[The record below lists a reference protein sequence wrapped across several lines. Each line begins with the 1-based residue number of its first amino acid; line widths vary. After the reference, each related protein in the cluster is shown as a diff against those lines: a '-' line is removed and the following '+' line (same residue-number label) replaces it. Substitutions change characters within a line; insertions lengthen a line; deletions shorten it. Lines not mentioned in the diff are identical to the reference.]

1 MDDGL
6 QNGDSLKN
14 HLFDGM
20 DVDPNFLKAYGKQ
33 LDEYADNIQKAG
45 KNAKTSE
52 IDINGFNESLV
63 RSGQEAV
70 KTTTFMQDVGNG
82 IKSFGKTALSMVGN
96 SVLDM
101 AIGTGL
107 QFVISGISDFI
118 HREEIAIEKGQK
130 AQTTISETFDTFSS
144 GKSTLSTL
152 GNSFNK
158 STNEINS
165 TSEAIESVAQRY
177 TELSKGVDSKTNKNI
192 GLSSEDYQS
201 YLDLSNQ
208 LAQLYPRLQ
217 SSTDSQGNAMLDLG
231 SNAKTAAENIREIYD
246 AQMLSS
252 NVKIGA
258 ELQDLI
264 KGSSTQIKQYKEQI
278 AEYNDTAKN
287 AREQVSELKGTQK
300 YFESQKDP
308 KFFELD
314 SRDFTNPELF
324 ADYFNAI
331 EKAAKDAG
339 INNFEKGGQVD
350 LLDTETGEHYQTSTF
365 QIMDATS
372 NQLKEFRK
380 NLDAANVD
388 LANQF
393 SIDAIE
399 AEKQAKSTEMLLKDT
414 WKGMTDSLG
423 QFLQTSDSFDKLDF
437 GLQNALLNN
446 LDNLDIKPLT
456 EKYNGDAL
464 LFMYDQ
470 FIDPLSKMSNE
481 SQKAISDLFNVDEA
495 ELTVS
500 EYADAVNNA
509 FSKAFP
515 NDTETQDK
523 WKKAF
528 GYSDILKENQEQL
541 DNLKANDTV
550 KDYTDQIDSLSNKDL
565 EIALDLVVNDGWK
578 GTFEELQQEIEKTK
592 KATENEALLSS
603 IQKTV
608 TDAQTNLSSFQSAIN
623 ESASATGL
631 SAESITAVGNAFSE
645 FSELNPALLFM
656 NTANGVKVNNKALS
670 SLISLQHKVKS
681 KDFSDA
687 IKNQT
692 QAIAEQNEVVKN
704 ASADNLAEEQGKLQK
719 MFGDLSAIQQAR
731 SQYNALYQEQQKL
744 FSDYGEWVTATSTEN
759 AGDPFLNMVSG
770 LEQAKAAYDKGLVGT
785 DEFKSFAKLIS
796 PTGATDAANF
806 MENYGKA
813 ARYLTEDI
821 SGVQNFLSDLQTNGF
836 AEYNAEL
843 DSWALNVR
851 NVSDVAKKMGMGED
865 FISGMFGRLEDYGFH
880 NNIINDT
887 EDGVLKLSDAYRNLA
902 ESQSRLDK
910 LKSEDPG
917 NTTAIEAAEKEVQ
930 GYQQDIDELGT
941 NLSNVAADS
950 ASAYNEELES
960 AKDQI
965 KILGKEYENIFKNDL
980 YGENQDAVAQYIQDM
995 IDGLANTYDLDSLD
1009 FEQIRQDA
1017 ENYRKSLSGA
1027 TIENPAEIDFGD
1039 DTEKANTYASA
1050 LGKVQQANKD
1060 NKTVIE
1066 ETKNALSDFT
1076 SEQIKSIDLFDGAY
1090 DSNQLEPAEKALDSL
1105 VESLGLTN
1113 EEAEMLPQLLE
1124 ATGMIKPEVDT
1135 SDIEKA
1141 ATEGENAQKSL
1152 EEATG
1157 KTYDFDFN
1165 TTDLDTIQKQMDTVT
1180 SDMAQYQTTDA
1191 NGNVTYDYSQPG
1203 ANETAKV
1210 YESTVRQ
1217 QQAAEF
1223 SNTELGKNEAT
1234 GGTLDT
1240 AVRAYQEAKNELDTQ
1255 TLLSQQGVKND
1266 VEGAT
1271 KACNEAFQAVKDAGG
1286 EEIFDTTGIQELDDS
1301 IKNMTDKEYKA
1312 MVDVDADTSQ
1322 ADSKM
1327 NSITNKELQ
1336 TKINT
1341 VVENGTSVNQ
1351 LLAMD
1356 NKTLA
1361 TTVGCEDSEVQ
1372 QVRAELEE
1380 MDQQNVQCA
1389 VEIDNTQ
1396 FNALIEAI
1404 NGEPVTQEV
1413 QVKPTGESSITDEIE
1428 KAPSE
1433 KEVSIVGKVASL
1445 NLNGNYPPVALEGNV
1460 TNINTTGDYQSLAL
1474 EGNIVQVSGGDGES
1488 IDVVGNVTSV
1498 SPVGNLSVN
1507 VVGNITSTTGGE
1519 TQGGSVSLIVDSS
1532 DVDTYK
1538 PSDKS
1543 AKVKFSKDSS
1553 EPDNYQ
1559 PSDKSATVTYN
1570 VDATNVLAYQP
1581 PNKSA
1586 TVTYT
1591 VQTIGSPPKG
1601 GAVSCASGTMISPA
1615 HADGTAYNVLN
1626 MRPLSSAH
1634 AKGDI
1639 SLNNDEK
1646 ALVNE
1651 VGVESIVRDGVWS
1664 LIPGGAHFENLKKG
1678 DIVFNASQTKALLE
1692 HGRMAG
1698 HARAYADGTL
1708 STQTGNRYGLYK
1720 AYRGGS
1726 MHGSFQGGAAGG
1738 SSSGGGNSHTTSY
1751 NNNTG
1756 AVNSNTKATND
1767 NTKAAKKST
1776 QVFDWVERRL
1786 KYFAD
1791 KTKAIADSINDYISS
1806 SQKKSL
1812 LQKQIYATN
1821 SEMHVNYRAA
1831 RAYYS
1836 KAKSLGLS
1844 SKTRKLIEEGRYT
1857 LDDIDTSTESGKA
1870 HYDKVQ
1876 KYMNYYDEYTKCI
1889 DAVRE
1894 LRNEQ
1899 VELYAQW
1906 AAIPTEEAEKK
1917 IDKLTQSYNGLAAI
1931 QARLE
1936 TAGMGGSAQALLMT
1950 QLDNT
1955 MRYANNNKKKTDAEW
1970 NKQNNRLSAAQT
1982 KEDTAKGKASEDKK
1996 ALNTAKKNLTKK
2008 QKGVSL
2014 TSEEKKRVSSG
2025 QALSTKGLKG
2035 KKKQLVQ
2042 EYNAALKKSQ
2052 SSDKAYKSAQS
2063 YTKKVQNSDE
2073 YKNAKDAKHT
2083 NDVIYLEYKK
2093 NWEAAKKAYD
2103 KGDPLSYQNYL
2114 VDQELALLKQQND
2127 AKNTAYRKANQNTQ
2141 TATKRKDNYKSKL
2154 DSVKKKGKSYSK
2166 KYAKYLTAEQEKQLA
2181 AGKKINT
2188 DNIKNA
2194 NVKKIIDQY
2203 NIDLQNAMNS
2213 YTAATQQLTAAQE
2226 AEAEAAANAAQS
2238 QAEYAQA
2245 QVEAEKTKFDNI
2257 KKYYEQRIEYQES
2270 WNKLYDK
2277 QREYDKTHGDYTTS
2291 ESFDKPINEI
2301 NKAQRH
2307 QEEAAKKLQEQLN
2320 KAVKAG
2326 TIKEYSDEWLEMK
2339 SEIVDAQ
2346 TAVQDYENQM
2356 EQLKQ
2361 EQILVQYE
2369 EMFDRAIEKAEKF
2382 KDKIEAINSLI
2393 TEDMMYDYETG
2404 HLTEFGAL
2412 SIVLNAKQLDT
2423 SLTTLK
2429 DYVKKRQQIMDDFKA
2444 DKFGE
2449 ETYDKLMA
2457 ENDAS
2462 LQGALKDAQAYQ
2474 QAIIGIIKDQAQAE
2488 QDALFKVIDARKDA
2502 LKKKKDYY
2510 DYDKTIKNKSKEINL
2525 LKQQIAALDG
2535 VTDAQSRAEKA
2546 RLEAELAEKQEDFDD
2561 TVRDHVY
2568 ELQVDGLDDLKD
2580 QLSEDF
2586 EKWSHELS
2594 ANLDKMSQAIA
2605 DAVANVGGNT
2615 ADALNSIAKILEQF
2629 GINAGDMG
2637 ITQGDLD
2644 VSKGES
2650 NQKSS
2655 VPPVDDSNIV
2665 RFNHVG
2671 GQIMITENGISTPM
2685 SVYDG
2690 MIPNDITEML
2700 INMSMENQRFPLS
2713 ELKMPEIKVTGGGN
2727 TNVNIQYDG
2736 PMLQVQGDVTKST
2749 LPDLQTILKKA
2760 NTYTQNEIR
2769 KNMKRFG

>member
-1 MDDGL
+1 MKTFKDVFKNMEINAGKEWKD
-6 QNGDSLKN
+6 GDSLKN
-14 HLFDGM
+14 HLFDGLN
-20 DVDPNFLKAYGKQ
+20 VDSNFLKAYGKD
-33 LDEYADNIQKAG
+33 LDRYADHIEKAG
-45 KNAKTSE
+45 KNADKSKIN
-52 IDINGFNESLV
+52 IDGFNESLA
-63 RSGQEAV
+63 RNGKEAV
-70 KTTTFMQDVGNG
+70 KTTTFMQDIGNG
-82 IKSFGKTALSMVGN
+82 LKSFGKTALSMVGN

-130 AQTTISETFDTFSS
+130 AQSTISDTFNTFSS
-144 GKSTLSTL
+144 GKSTISNLGKSFSSSTDQ
-152 GNSFNK
+152 
-158 STNEINS
+158 INT
-165 TSEAIESVAQRY
+165 TSDAINHVAQRY
-177 TELSKGVDSKTNKNI
+177 TELSKGVDSKTNKNVS
-192 GLSSEDYQS
+192 LSSEDYQN

-217 SSTDSQGNAMLDLG
+217 SSTDSQGNAILDLG
-231 SNAKTAAENIREIYD
+231 NDAKSAARSIQELYN

-258 ELQDLI
+258 ELQDAL
-264 KGSSTQIKQYKEQI
+264 KGTSTQIKQYNEEIDKYDKQSKK
-278 AEYNDTAKN
+278 AEESAKSFASVQNQFKLPEADDDYKTYFEVDSDKFDSLESYYNYTNAIRESIKKSGIKN
-287 AREQVSELKGTQK
+287 AITDEAFDQYNK
-300 YFESQKDP
+300 
-308 KFFELD
+308 
-314 SRDFTNPELF
+314 
-324 ADYFNAI
+324 
-331 EKAAKDAG
+331 
-339 INNFEKGGQVD
+339 
-350 LLDTETGEHYQTSTF
+350 DTEQWF
-365 QIMDATS
+365 QRFTADLQYAS
-372 NQLKEFRK
+372 EDQLKTFY
-380 NLDAANVD
+380 NNMQAANNE
-388 LANQF
+388 L
-393 SIDAIE
+393 
-399 AEKQAKSTEMLLKDT
+399 AEKSSLSKSEADKQLNSTKLLLQDS

-423 QFLQTSDSFDKLDF
+423 QYLQTTDSFDKLDF
-437 GLQNALLNN
+437 GLQKAL
-446 LDNLDIKPLT
+446 LDNLNNIDIKPLT

-470 FIDPLSKMSNE
+470 FIDPLSKMSSE
-481 SQKAISDLFNVDEA
+481 SQKAISDLFNVNEA

-500 EYADAVNNA
+500 KYADTVNKA
-509 FSKAFP
+509 FEEAFP

-550 KDYTDQIDSLSNKDL
+550 KDYADQIDSLSNKDL

-1039 DTEKANTYASA
+1039 DIEKANTYASA

-1312 MVDVDADTSQ
+1312 MVDVDADTIN
-1322 ADSKM
+1322 AE
-1327 NSITNKELQ
+1327 NSISDLKNLQGSSWTLDVDVTGEENVEQ
-1336 TKINT
+1336 TKQIISSMPPNT
-1341 VVENGTSVNQ
+1341 S
-1351 LLAMD
+1351 
-1356 NKTLA
+1356 
-1361 TTVGCEDSEVQ
+1361 TTVNVEVNGKED
-1372 QVRAELEE
+1372 A
-1380 MDQQNVQCA
+1380 
-1389 VEIDNTQ
+1389 DNTIS
-1396 FNALIEAI
+1396 LIESAPK
-1404 NGEPVTQEV
+1404 NQNSVLTVTVDGDDPEELNRIMEAANAANAQGANVVV
-1413 QVKPTGESSITDEIE
+1413 QVEGEIGEVNTST
-1428 KAPSE
+1428 AATPSE
-1433 KEVSIVGKVASL
+1433 PIALEGKISHIDTTAD
-1445 NLNGNYPPVALEGNV
+1445 YQPVALEGNI
-1460 TNINTTGDYQSLAL
+1460 TNIDTTGNYQPIAL
-1474 EGNIVQVSGGDGES
+1474 KGNIVQLEGTPSD
-1488 IDVVGNVTSV
+1488 
-1498 SPVGNLSVN
+1498 PVN
-1507 VVGNITSTTGGE
+1507 VVGNITDVTGGE
-1519 TQGGSVSLIVDSS
+1519 GKTIEVIGHI
-1532 DVDTYK
+1532 
-1538 PSDKS
+1538 
-1543 AKVKFSKDSS
+1543 
-1553 EPDNYQ
+1553 
-1559 PSDKSATVTYN
+1559 ATVTGGNGKMINVIGNITSVTGGESASGTINYEKGKVDKADGTVSTGIINYKKGDVEKADGTVSTGIINYN
-1570 VDATNVLAYQP
+1570 LGSVADAGSPVATGTINYVLGSVARP
-1581 PNKSA
+1581 GGA
-1586 TVTYT
+1586 TVT
-1591 VQTIGSPPKG
+1591 
-1601 GAVSCASGTMISPA
+1601 GTMSTGSMLSPS
-1615 HADGTAYNVLN
+1615 HVNGTAYNVLN
-1626 MRPLSSAH
+1626 MRPLASAN
-1634 AKGDI
+1634 ALGNVTIPKDQV
-1639 SLNNDEK
+1639 SLT
-1646 ALVNE
+1646 NE
-1651 VGVESIVRDGVWS
+1651 VGQESIVRNGVWS
-1664 LIPGGAHFENLKKG
+1664 LLPGGAHLENLKKG

-1836 KAKSLGLS
+1836 KAQSLGLS

-1936 TAGMGGSAQALLMT
+1936 TAGMGGSAQALLMK

-1955 MRYANNNKKKTDAEW
+1955 MRYANNNKKKTDAEF
-1970 NKQNNRLSAAQT
+1970 NKQKDRLHSIQN
-1982 KEDTAKGKASEDKK
+1982 KEDKTKKAADADKK
-1996 ALNTAKKNLTKK
+1996 SLNSATNALKK
-2008 QKGVSL
+2008 GASL
-2014 TSEEKKRVSSG
+2014 TEAEKKRVNSG
-2025 QALSTKGLKG
+2025 LSLSTKGLKG
-2035 KKKQLVQ
+2035 KKKTLV
-2042 EYNAALKKSQ
+2042 EKYNAALKKSN
-2052 SSDKAYKSAQS
+2052 SSKKAYQNAVS
-2063 YTKKVQNSDE
+2063 YGKGVREDYTA
-2073 YKNAKDAKHT
+2073 AKDAKHT

-2103 KGDPLSYQNYL
+2103 KGDSLSYQNYL

-2382 KDKIEAINSLI
+2382 KDKIEAINILI
-2393 TEDMMYDYETG
+2393 TQEMMYDYETG

-2502 LKKKKDYY
+2502 LDKKEKYY

-2535 VTDAQSRAEKA
+2535 VFAPCK
-2546 RLEAELAEKQEDFDD
+2546 LFNC
-2561 TVRDHVY
+2561 
-2568 ELQVDGLDDLKD
+2568 G
-2580 QLSEDF
+2580 
-2586 EKWSHELS
+2586 
-2594 ANLDKMSQAIA
+2594 
-2605 DAVANVGGNT
+2605 NVPITLFRYNRTGNGT
-2615 ADALNSIAKILEQF
+2615 CEC
-2629 GINAGDMG
+2629 
-2637 ITQGDLD
+2637 
-2644 VSKGES
+2644 
-2650 NQKSS
+2650 
-2655 VPPVDDSNIV
+2655 
-2665 RFNHVG
+2665 
-2671 GQIMITENGISTPM
+2671 
-2685 SVYDG
+2685 G
-2690 MIPNDITEML
+2690 MC
-2700 INMSMENQRFPLS
+2700 
-2713 ELKMPEIKVTGGGN
+2713 
-2727 TNVNIQYDG
+2727 
-2736 PMLQVQGDVTKST
+2736 
-2749 LPDLQTILKKA
+2749 
-2760 NTYTQNEIR
+2760 
-2769 KNMKRFG
+2769 

>member
-1 MDDGL
+1 MKTFDDVFKNIQRNAGKEWKD
-6 QNGDSLKN
+6 GDSLKN
-14 HLFDGM
+14 HLFDGIN
-20 DVDPNFLKAYGKQ
+20 VDNNFLKAYGKD
-33 LDEYADNIQKAG
+33 LDKYANHIEKAG
-45 KNAKTSE
+45 KNADKSKIN
-52 IDINGFNESLV
+52 IDGFNEALA
-63 RSGQEAV
+63 RNGKEAV

-82 IKSFGKTALSMVGN
+82 IKSFGKTALSMATNAGIDLLISGAFQLGAWGIDKIINAQSDAIERGN
-96 SVLDM
+96 KSLEEYNNLNQKLSTTTSWVDNNSTRYAELAKGVSYLGENISLTSADYEEYQQLSQQI
-101 AIGTGL
+101 AQQFPDLVTGYNSLGQPIIGTAKSVNDL
-107 QFVISGISDFI
+107 NQALKD
-118 HREEIAIEKGQK
+118 QK
-130 AQTTISETFDTFSS
+130 
-144 GKSTLSTL
+144 
-152 GNSFNK
+152 
-158 STNEINS
+158 
-165 TSEAIESVAQRY
+165 Y
-177 TELSKGVDSKTNKNI
+177 TEYSKALKNAGDVTDKIYEEVFRDKNWAWQDAGAQKQLDALNEFRDTYNNAMELTGSDKHNKLF
-192 GLSSEDYQS
+192 GLSNFQMDNNFVDALDSAGVSIGDFLDLTNDLVRSEGNLEEESKSFETLNTIMSSSVDLQSQIDQATDSMRSYLPLFIQANKDYQ
-201 YLDLSNQ
+201 DL
-208 LAQLYPRLQ
+208 A
-217 SSTDSQGNAMLDLG
+217 
-231 SNAKTAAENIREIYD
+231 
-246 AQMLSS
+246 
-252 NVKIGA
+252 
-258 ELQDLI
+258 
-264 KGSSTQIKQYKEQI
+264 
-278 AEYNDTAKN
+278 
-287 AREQVSELKGTQK
+287 
-300 YFESQKDP
+300 FE
-308 KFFELD
+308 
-314 SRDFTNPELF
+314 NPELENQITALTRGF
-324 ADYFNAI
+324 SLEDMQSRNFFDKDDGVLNIKKWANDAVTELKNPEMQQALSDVFTINDDKSKKSFGQWRQEADDALD
-331 EKAAKDAG
+331 KAATKSESLTGAWGREQMRQASGIADEWERLRKIQDDISVKWGDKSFGKDAR
-339 INNFEKGGQVD
+339 NN
-350 LLDTETGEHYQTSTF
+350 L
-365 QIMDATS
+365 
-372 NQLKEFRK
+372 
-380 NLDAANVD
+380 
-388 LANQF
+388 
-393 SIDAIE
+393 SIDDFE
-399 AEKQAKSTEMLLKDT
+399 T
-414 WKGMTDSLG
+414 LG
-423 QFLQTSDSFDKLDF
+423 TLALDDSFD
-437 GLQNALLNN
+437 GTYQ
-446 LDNLDIKPLT
+446 
-456 EKYNGDAL
+456 E
-464 LFMYDQ
+464 
-470 FIDPLSKMSNE
+470 
-481 SQKAISDLFNVDEA
+481 
-495 ELTVS
+495 
-500 EYADAVNNA
+500 AVN
-509 FSKAFP
+509 
-515 NDTETQDK
+515 
-523 WKKAF
+523 
-528 GYSDILKENQEQL
+528 
-541 DNLKANDTV
+541 
-550 KDYTDQIDSLSNKDL
+550 QINKIQRQAEISLS
-565 EIALDLVVNDGWK
+565 AM
-578 GTFEELQQEIEKTK
+578 
-592 KATENEALLSS
+592 
-603 IQKTV
+603 QKNV

-704 ASADNLAEEQGKLQK
+704 ASEDNLAEEQGKLQN

-910 LKSEDPG
+910 LNSEDPG

-1009 FEQIRQDA
+1009 FEQMRQDA
-1017 ENYRKSLSGA
+1017 ENYRKSLSDA
-1027 TIENPAEIDFGD
+1027 SIENPAKVDFGD

-1341 VVENGTSVNQ
+1341 VVENGTSVDQ

-1836 KAKSLGLS
+1836 KAQSLGLS

-2014 TSEEKKRVSSG
+2014 TSVEKKRISSG

-2103 KGDPLSYQNYL
+2103 KGDSLSYQNYL

-2188 DNIKNA
+2188 GNIKNA

-2382 KDKIEAINSLI
+2382 KDKIEAINILI
-2393 TEDMMYDYETG
+2393 TQEMMYDYETG

-2502 LKKKKDYY
+2502 LQKKKDYY

-2561 TVRDHVY
+2561 TVRDHIY

-2655 VPPVDDSNIV
+2655 VPPIDDSNIV
-2665 RFNHVG
+2665 RLNHVG

>member
-1 MDDGL
+1 MQTHYDEG
-6 QNGDSLKN
+6 GS
-14 HLFDGM
+14 FDKKFW
-20 DVDPNFLKAYGKQ
+20 DNLNISNRTLSAYGKSLKEYGNTFNEIGNESESASIGLENFNKHIVMAGGEALNFKSIGASIFDGAKSIGKKALSATGNVIFDVVATAVLNKAGEAWDNYSNKQ
-33 LDEYADNIQKAG
+33 EDAIKKGNEALESYRQTNQKMQSATLWMKENKERFEELSKGATSFGEQGTLTDQEYAEYNDLSSQLAGYLPNNIKGYNSLGTPIIDNANKI
-45 KNAKTSE
+45 E
-52 IDINGFNESLV
+52 
-63 RSGQEAV
+63 
-70 KTTTFMQDVGNG
+70 
-82 IKSFGKTALSMVGN
+82 N
-96 SVLDM
+96 S
-101 AIGTGL
+101 
-107 QFVISGISDFI
+107 
-118 HREEIAIEKGQK
+118 
-130 AQTTISETFDTFSS
+130 
-144 GKSTLSTL
+144 LSTEKL
-152 GNSFNK
+152 QQYQAEVNNASDVIGKFK
-158 STNEINS
+158 AEMYQDKGITKETGITNQM
-165 TSEAIESVAQRY
+165 EAIESYLEDYDSGKLQDAVENVTGGWLGSPTDKYGGLY
-177 TELSKGVDSKTNKNI
+177 TQNLNLLDAMKKAGIKGNGLFGSFINTDYTSKDNYESMLAYYNQLKTQAETSASAIKDVMPAFFQANKDYQKLTDENSALDTMVGSLINGLDLNGIEEIAGKGEDLSTLEPESIEKNI
-192 GLSSEDYQS
+192 RDWSNKFVNSLDKKETQQALNDLFTLDDKKANMSYSEY
-201 YLDLSNQ
+201 
-208 LAQLYPRLQ
+208 
-217 SSTDSQGNAMLDLG
+217 
-231 SNAKTAAENIREIYD
+231 
-246 AQMLSS
+246 
-252 NVKIGA
+252 
-258 ELQDLI
+258 
-264 KGSSTQIKQYKEQI
+264 
-278 AEYNDTAKN
+278 
-287 AREQVSELKGTQK
+287 
-300 YFESQKDP
+300 
-308 KFFELD
+308 
-314 SRDFTNPELF
+314 
-324 ADYFNAI
+324 
-331 EKAAKDAG
+331 EKAATNAIKAVRKETDA
-339 INNFEKGGQVD
+339 F
-350 LLDTETGEHYQTSTF
+350 TES
-365 QIMDATS
+365 
-372 NQLKEFRK
+372 QLK
-380 NLDAANVD
+380 NGSGVH
-388 LANQF
+388 
-393 SIDAIE
+393 
-399 AEKQAKSTEMLLKDT
+399 
-414 WKGMTDSLG
+414 DSLDQMKTDYNDIVSRFEG
-423 QFLQTSDSFDKLDF
+423 DKNFPGEDLKT
-437 GLQNALLNN
+437 
-446 LDNLDIKPLT
+446 DISSS
-456 EKYNGDAL
+456 E
-464 LFMYDQ
+464 
-470 FIDPLSKMSNE
+470 LSSLAEIANNE
-481 SQKAISDLFNVDEA
+481 SFIGD
-495 ELTVS
+495 
-500 EYADAVNNA
+500 
-509 FSKAFP
+509 
-515 NDTETQDK
+515 
-523 WKKAF
+523 
-528 GYSDILKENQEQL
+528 YSD
-541 DNLKANDTV
+541 AMA
-550 KDYTDQIDSLSNKDL
+550 QIKYVQRQAEISLS
-565 EIALDLVVNDGWK
+565 AM
-578 GTFEELQQEIEKTK
+578 
-592 KATENEALLSS
+592 
-603 IQKTV
+603 QKNV

-910 LKSEDPG
+910 LESEDPG

-1312 MVDVDADTSQ
+1312 MVDVDADTIN
-1322 ADSKM
+1322 AE
-1327 NSITNKELQ
+1327 NSISDLKNLQGSSWTLDVDVTGEENVEQ
-1336 TKINT
+1336 TKQIISSMPPNT
-1341 VVENGTSVNQ
+1341 S
-1351 LLAMD
+1351 
-1356 NKTLA
+1356 
-1361 TTVGCEDSEVQ
+1361 TTVNVEVNGKED
-1372 QVRAELEE
+1372 A
-1380 MDQQNVQCA
+1380 
-1389 VEIDNTQ
+1389 DNTIS
-1396 FNALIEAI
+1396 LIESAPK
-1404 NGEPVTQEV
+1404 NQNSVLTVTVDGDDPEELNRIMEAANAANAQGANVVV
-1413 QVKPTGESSITDEIE
+1413 QVEGEIGEVNTST
-1428 KAPSE
+1428 AATPSE
-1433 KEVSIVGKVASL
+1433 PIALEGKISHIDTTAD
-1445 NLNGNYPPVALEGNV
+1445 YQPVALEGNI
-1460 TNINTTGDYQSLAL
+1460 TNIDTTGNYQPIAL
-1474 EGNIVQVSGGDGES
+1474 KGNIVQLEGTPSD
-1488 IDVVGNVTSV
+1488 
-1498 SPVGNLSVN
+1498 PVN
-1507 VVGNITSTTGGE
+1507 VVGNITDVTGGE
-1519 TQGGSVSLIVDSS
+1519 GKTIEVIGHI
-1532 DVDTYK
+1532 
-1538 PSDKS
+1538 
-1543 AKVKFSKDSS
+1543 
-1553 EPDNYQ
+1553 
-1559 PSDKSATVTYN
+1559 ATVTGGNGKMINVIGNITSVTGGESASGTINYEKGKVDKADGTVSTGIINYKKGDVEKADGTVSTGIINYN
-1570 VDATNVLAYQP
+1570 LGSVADAGSPVATGTINYALGSVARP
-1581 PNKSA
+1581 GGA
-1586 TVTYT
+1586 TVT
-1591 VQTIGSPPKG
+1591 
-1601 GAVSCASGTMISPA
+1601 GTMSTGSMLSPS
-1615 HADGTAYNVLN
+1615 HVNGTAYNVLN
-1626 MRPLSSAH
+1626 MRPLASAN
-1634 AKGDI
+1634 ALGNVTIPKDQV
-1639 SLNNDEK
+1639 SLT
-1646 ALVNE
+1646 NE
-1651 VGVESIVRDGVWS
+1651 VGQESIVRNGVWS
-1664 LIPGGAHFENLKKG
+1664 LLPGGAHLENLKKG

-1726 MHGSFQGGAAGG
+1726 MHGSFQGGAANSG
-1738 SSSGGGNSHTTSY
+1738 SSSGGGNNHTTSY

-1836 KAKSLGLS
+1836 KAQSLGLS

-1936 TAGMGGSAQALLMT
+1936 TANLGGSAQAMLKK

-1955 MRYANNNKKKTDAEW
+1955 LKYASDNKKKTDK
-1970 NKQNNRLSAAQT
+1970 NFDTQRDRLVSIKQKETST
-1982 KEDTAKGKASEDKK
+1982 KETADKD
-1996 ALNTAKKNLTKK
+1996 KKNLNSATNALKK
-2008 QKGVSL
+2008 GAKL
-2014 TSEEKKRVSSG
+2014 TDTEKKRISSG

-2035 KKKQLVQ
+2035 KKKKLV
-2042 EYNAALKKSQ
+2042 EKYNAALKKSN
-2052 SSDKAYKSAQS
+2052 SSKKAYQNAVSYGKGVRKDYTSA
-2063 YTKKVQNSDE
+2063 KE
-2073 YKNAKDAKHT
+2073 AKAN
-2083 NDVIYLEYKK
+2083 NDKIYNEYKK
-2093 NWEAAKKAYD
+2093 YYDVAAKN
-2103 KGDPLSYQNYL
+2103 KGTSWGYQNYL

-2127 AKNTAYRKANQNTQ
+2127 AKNTAYRQSTKNTQ

-2257 KKYYEQRIEYQES
+2257 KKYYEQRIDYQES

-2291 ESFDKPINEI
+2291 ESFNKPINEI

-2502 LKKKKDYY
+2502 LDKKKKYY
-2510 DYDKTIKNKSKEINL
+2510 DYDKTIKNKSEEINL

-2535 VTDAQSRAEKA
+2535 VFAPYK
-2546 RLEAELAEKQEDFDD
+2546 LFNC
-2561 TVRDHVY
+2561 
-2568 ELQVDGLDDLKD
+2568 G
-2580 QLSEDF
+2580 
-2586 EKWSHELS
+2586 
-2594 ANLDKMSQAIA
+2594 
-2605 DAVANVGGNT
+2605 NVP
-2615 ADALNSIAKILEQF
+2615 
-2629 GINAGDMG
+2629 
-2637 ITQGDLD
+2637 ITLFRYNRTG
-2644 VSKGES
+2644 
-2650 NQKSS
+2650 
-2655 VPPVDDSNIV
+2655 
-2665 RFNHVG
+2665 
-2671 GQIMITENGISTPM
+2671 NGICEC
-2685 SVYDG
+2685 G
-2690 MIPNDITEML
+2690 MC
-2700 INMSMENQRFPLS
+2700 
-2713 ELKMPEIKVTGGGN
+2713 
-2727 TNVNIQYDG
+2727 
-2736 PMLQVQGDVTKST
+2736 
-2749 LPDLQTILKKA
+2749 
-2760 NTYTQNEIR
+2760 
-2769 KNMKRFG
+2769 

>member
-1 MDDGL
+1 MQTHYDEG
-6 QNGDSLKN
+6 GS
-14 HLFDGM
+14 FDKKFW
-20 DVDPNFLKAYGKQ
+20 DNLNISNRTLSAYGKSLKEYGNTFNEIGNESESASIGLENFNKHIVMAGGEALNFKSIGASIFDGAKSIGKKALSATGNVIFDVVATAVLNKAGEAWDNYSNKQ
-33 LDEYADNIQKAG
+33 EDAIKKGNEALESYRQTNQKMQSATLWMKENKERFEELSKGATSFGEQGTLTDQEYAEYNDLSSQLAGYLPNNIKGYNSLGTPIIDNANKI
-45 KNAKTSE
+45 E
-52 IDINGFNESLV
+52 
-63 RSGQEAV
+63 
-70 KTTTFMQDVGNG
+70 
-82 IKSFGKTALSMVGN
+82 N
-96 SVLDM
+96 S
-101 AIGTGL
+101 
-107 QFVISGISDFI
+107 
-118 HREEIAIEKGQK
+118 
-130 AQTTISETFDTFSS
+130 
-144 GKSTLSTL
+144 LSTEKL
-152 GNSFNK
+152 QQYQAEVNNASDVIGKFK
-158 STNEINS
+158 AEMYQDKGITKETGITNQM
-165 TSEAIESVAQRY
+165 EAIESYLEDYDSGKLQDAVENVTGGWLGSPTDKYGGLY
-177 TELSKGVDSKTNKNI
+177 TQNLNLLDAMKKAGIKGNGLFGSFINTDYTSKDNYESMLAYYNQLKTQAETSASAIKDVMPAFFQANKDYQKLTDENSALDTMVGSLINGLDLNGIEEIAGKGEDLSTLEPESIEKNI
-192 GLSSEDYQS
+192 RDWSNKFVNSLDKKETQQALNDLFTLDDKKANMSYSEY
-201 YLDLSNQ
+201 
-208 LAQLYPRLQ
+208 
-217 SSTDSQGNAMLDLG
+217 
-231 SNAKTAAENIREIYD
+231 
-246 AQMLSS
+246 
-252 NVKIGA
+252 
-258 ELQDLI
+258 
-264 KGSSTQIKQYKEQI
+264 
-278 AEYNDTAKN
+278 
-287 AREQVSELKGTQK
+287 
-300 YFESQKDP
+300 
-308 KFFELD
+308 
-314 SRDFTNPELF
+314 
-324 ADYFNAI
+324 
-331 EKAAKDAG
+331 EKAATNAIKAVRKETDA
-339 INNFEKGGQVD
+339 F
-350 LLDTETGEHYQTSTF
+350 TES
-365 QIMDATS
+365 
-372 NQLKEFRK
+372 QLK
-380 NLDAANVD
+380 NGSGVH
-388 LANQF
+388 
-393 SIDAIE
+393 
-399 AEKQAKSTEMLLKDT
+399 
-414 WKGMTDSLG
+414 DSLDQMKTDYNDIVSRFEG
-423 QFLQTSDSFDKLDF
+423 DKNFLGDDLKT
-437 GLQNALLNN
+437 
-446 LDNLDIKPLT
+446 DISSS
-456 EKYNGDAL
+456 E
-464 LFMYDQ
+464 
-470 FIDPLSKMSNE
+470 LSSLAEIANNE
-481 SQKAISDLFNVDEA
+481 SFIGD
-495 ELTVS
+495 
-500 EYADAVNNA
+500 
-509 FSKAFP
+509 
-515 NDTETQDK
+515 
-523 WKKAF
+523 
-528 GYSDILKENQEQL
+528 YSD
-541 DNLKANDTV
+541 AMA
-550 KDYTDQIDSLSNKDL
+550 QIKYVQRQAEISLS
-565 EIALDLVVNDGWK
+565 A
-578 GTFEELQQEIEKTK
+578 
-592 KATENEALLSS
+592 
-603 IQKTV
+603 IQKNV

-645 FSELNPALLFM
+645 FSELNPALLFT

-704 ASADNLAEEQGKLQK
+704 ASEDNLAEEQGKLQN

-1312 MVDVDADTSQ
+1312 MVDVDADTIN
-1322 ADSKM
+1322 AE
-1327 NSITNKELQ
+1327 NSISDLKNLQGSSWTLDVDVTGEENVEQ
-1336 TKINT
+1336 TKQIISSMPPNT
-1341 VVENGTSVNQ
+1341 S
-1351 LLAMD
+1351 
-1356 NKTLA
+1356 
-1361 TTVGCEDSEVQ
+1361 TTVNVEVNGKED
-1372 QVRAELEE
+1372 A
-1380 MDQQNVQCA
+1380 
-1389 VEIDNTQ
+1389 DNTIS
-1396 FNALIEAI
+1396 LIESAPK
-1404 NGEPVTQEV
+1404 NQNSVLTVTVDGDDPEELNRIMEAANAANAQGANVVV
-1413 QVKPTGESSITDEIE
+1413 QVEGEIGEVNTST
-1428 KAPSE
+1428 AATPSE
-1433 KEVSIVGKVASL
+1433 PIALEGKISHIDTTAD
-1445 NLNGNYPPVALEGNV
+1445 YQPVALEGNI
-1460 TNINTTGDYQSLAL
+1460 TNIDTTGNYQPIAL
-1474 EGNIVQVSGGDGES
+1474 KGNIVQLEGTPSD
-1488 IDVVGNVTSV
+1488 
-1498 SPVGNLSVN
+1498 PVN
-1507 VVGNITSTTGGE
+1507 VVGNITDVTGGE
-1519 TQGGSVSLIVDSS
+1519 GKTIEVIGHI
-1532 DVDTYK
+1532 
-1538 PSDKS
+1538 
-1543 AKVKFSKDSS
+1543 
-1553 EPDNYQ
+1553 
-1559 PSDKSATVTYN
+1559 ATVTGGNGKMIN
-1570 VDATNVLAYQP
+1570 VIGNITSVTGGESASGTINYKKGEVEDAN
-1581 PNKSA
+1581 
-1586 TVTYT
+1586 
-1591 VQTIGSPPKG
+1591 
-1601 GAVSCASGTMISPA
+1601 GAVSTGTINYKKGEVEDANDAVSTGTINYALGDVASAGSPVATGTINYVLGSVATPGKTTVTGTMATGSMISPA
-1615 HADGTAYNVLN
+1615 HANGTAYNVLN
-1626 MRPLSSAH
+1626 MRPLASAN
-1634 AKGDI
+1634 ALGNVTIPKDQV
-1639 SLNNDEK
+1639 SLT
-1646 ALVNE
+1646 NE
-1651 VGVESIVRDGVWS
+1651 VGQESIVRNGVWS
-1664 LIPGGAHFENLKKG
+1664 LLPGGAHLENLKKG

-1821 SEMHVNYRAA
+1821 SEMHVNYRSA

-1836 KAKSLGLS
+1836 KAQSLGLS
-1844 SKTRKLIEEGRYT
+1844 SKTRKLIEQGRYT

-1936 TAGMGGSAQALLMT
+1936 TAGMGGSAQALLMK

-2083 NDVIYLEYKK
+2083 NDTIYLEYKK

-2103 KGDPLSYQNYL
+2103 KGDSLSYQNYL

-2127 AKNTAYRKANQNTQ
+2127 AKNTAYRKTNQNTQ

-2382 KDKIEAINSLI
+2382 KDKIEAINILI
-2393 TEDMMYDYETG
+2393 TQEMMYDYETG

-2502 LKKKKDYY
+2502 LDKKEKYY

-2535 VTDAQSRAEKA
+2535 VFAPCK
-2546 RLEAELAEKQEDFDD
+2546 LFNC
-2561 TVRDHVY
+2561 
-2568 ELQVDGLDDLKD
+2568 G
-2580 QLSEDF
+2580 
-2586 EKWSHELS
+2586 
-2594 ANLDKMSQAIA
+2594 
-2605 DAVANVGGNT
+2605 NVPITLFRYNRTGNGT
-2615 ADALNSIAKILEQF
+2615 CEC
-2629 GINAGDMG
+2629 
-2637 ITQGDLD
+2637 
-2644 VSKGES
+2644 
-2650 NQKSS
+2650 
-2655 VPPVDDSNIV
+2655 
-2665 RFNHVG
+2665 
-2671 GQIMITENGISTPM
+2671 
-2685 SVYDG
+2685 G
-2690 MIPNDITEML
+2690 MC
-2700 INMSMENQRFPLS
+2700 
-2713 ELKMPEIKVTGGGN
+2713 
-2727 TNVNIQYDG
+2727 
-2736 PMLQVQGDVTKST
+2736 
-2749 LPDLQTILKKA
+2749 
-2760 NTYTQNEIR
+2760 
-2769 KNMKRFG
+2769 

>member
-1 MDDGL
+1 ME
-6 QNGDSLKN
+6 NVLKTMQT
-14 HLFDGM
+14 HYDEGGSFDKKFW
-20 DVDPNFLKAYGKQ
+20 DNLNISNRTLSAYGKSLKEYGNTFNEIGNESESASIGLENFNKHIVMAGGEALNFKSIGASIFDGAKSIGKKALSATGNVIFDVVATAVLNKAGEAWDNYSNKQ
-33 LDEYADNIQKAG
+33 EDAIKKGNEALESYRQTNQKMQSATLWMKENKERFEELSKGATSFGEQGTLTDQEYAEYNDLSSQLAGYLPNNIKGYNSLGTPIIDNANKI
-45 KNAKTSE
+45 E
-52 IDINGFNESLV
+52 
-63 RSGQEAV
+63 
-70 KTTTFMQDVGNG
+70 
-82 IKSFGKTALSMVGN
+82 N
-96 SVLDM
+96 S
-101 AIGTGL
+101 
-107 QFVISGISDFI
+107 
-118 HREEIAIEKGQK
+118 
-130 AQTTISETFDTFSS
+130 
-144 GKSTLSTL
+144 LSTEKL
-152 GNSFNK
+152 QQYQAEVNNASDVIGKFK
-158 STNEINS
+158 AEMYQDKGITKETGITNQM
-165 TSEAIESVAQRY
+165 EAIESYLEDYDSGKLQDAVENVTGGWLGSPTDKYGGLY
-177 TELSKGVDSKTNKNI
+177 TQNLNLLDAMKKAGIKGNGLFGSFINTDYTSKDNYESMLAYYNQLKTQAETSASAIKDVMPAFFQANKDYQKLTDENSALDTMVGSLINGLDLNGIEEIAGKGEDLSTLEPESIEKNI
-192 GLSSEDYQS
+192 RDWSNKFVNSLDKKETQQALNDLFTLDDKKANMSYSEY
-201 YLDLSNQ
+201 
-208 LAQLYPRLQ
+208 
-217 SSTDSQGNAMLDLG
+217 
-231 SNAKTAAENIREIYD
+231 
-246 AQMLSS
+246 
-252 NVKIGA
+252 
-258 ELQDLI
+258 
-264 KGSSTQIKQYKEQI
+264 
-278 AEYNDTAKN
+278 
-287 AREQVSELKGTQK
+287 
-300 YFESQKDP
+300 
-308 KFFELD
+308 
-314 SRDFTNPELF
+314 
-324 ADYFNAI
+324 
-331 EKAAKDAG
+331 EKAATNAIKAVRKETDA
-339 INNFEKGGQVD
+339 F
-350 LLDTETGEHYQTSTF
+350 TES
-365 QIMDATS
+365 
-372 NQLKEFRK
+372 QLK
-380 NLDAANVD
+380 NGSGVH
-388 LANQF
+388 
-393 SIDAIE
+393 
-399 AEKQAKSTEMLLKDT
+399 
-414 WKGMTDSLG
+414 DSLDQMKTDYNDIVSRFEG
-423 QFLQTSDSFDKLDF
+423 DKNFPGEDLKT
-437 GLQNALLNN
+437 
-446 LDNLDIKPLT
+446 DISSS
-456 EKYNGDAL
+456 E
-464 LFMYDQ
+464 
-470 FIDPLSKMSNE
+470 LSSLAEIANNE
-481 SQKAISDLFNVDEA
+481 SFIGD
-495 ELTVS
+495 
-500 EYADAVNNA
+500 
-509 FSKAFP
+509 
-515 NDTETQDK
+515 
-523 WKKAF
+523 
-528 GYSDILKENQEQL
+528 YSD
-541 DNLKANDTV
+541 AMA
-550 KDYTDQIDSLSNKDL
+550 QIKYVQRQAEISLS
-565 EIALDLVVNDGWK
+565 AM
-578 GTFEELQQEIEKTK
+578 
-592 KATENEALLSS
+592 
-603 IQKTV
+603 QKNV

-645 FSELNPALLFM
+645 FSELNPALLFT

-704 ASADNLAEEQGKLQK
+704 ASEDNLAEEQGKLQN

-1312 MVDVDADTSQ
+1312 MVDVDADTIN
-1322 ADSKM
+1322 AE
-1327 NSITNKELQ
+1327 NSISDLKNLQGSSWTLDVDVTGEENVEQ
-1336 TKINT
+1336 TKQIISSMPPNT
-1341 VVENGTSVNQ
+1341 S
-1351 LLAMD
+1351 
-1356 NKTLA
+1356 
-1361 TTVGCEDSEVQ
+1361 TTVNVEVNGKED
-1372 QVRAELEE
+1372 A
-1380 MDQQNVQCA
+1380 
-1389 VEIDNTQ
+1389 DNTIS
-1396 FNALIEAI
+1396 LIESAPK
-1404 NGEPVTQEV
+1404 NQNSVLTVTVDGDDPEELNRIMEAANAANAQGANVVV
-1413 QVKPTGESSITDEIE
+1413 QVEGEIGEVNTST
-1428 KAPSE
+1428 AATPSE
-1433 KEVSIVGKVASL
+1433 PIALEGKISHIDTTAD
-1445 NLNGNYPPVALEGNV
+1445 YQPVALEGNI
-1460 TNINTTGDYQSLAL
+1460 TNIDTTGNYQPIAL
-1474 EGNIVQVSGGDGES
+1474 KGNIVQLEGTPSD
-1488 IDVVGNVTSV
+1488 
-1498 SPVGNLSVN
+1498 PVN
-1507 VVGNITSTTGGE
+1507 VVGNITDVTGGE
-1519 TQGGSVSLIVDSS
+1519 GKTIEVIGHI
-1532 DVDTYK
+1532 
-1538 PSDKS
+1538 
-1543 AKVKFSKDSS
+1543 
-1553 EPDNYQ
+1553 
-1559 PSDKSATVTYN
+1559 ATVTGGNGKMIN
-1570 VDATNVLAYQP
+1570 VIGNITSVTGGESASGTINYKKGEVEDAN
-1581 PNKSA
+1581 
-1586 TVTYT
+1586 
-1591 VQTIGSPPKG
+1591 
-1601 GAVSCASGTMISPA
+1601 GAVSTGTINYKKGEVEDANDAVSTGTINYALGDVASAGSPVATGTINYVLGSVATPGKTTVTGTMATGSMISPA
-1615 HADGTAYNVLN
+1615 HANGTAYNVLN
-1626 MRPLSSAH
+1626 MRPLASAN
-1634 AKGDI
+1634 ALGNVTIPKDQV
-1639 SLNNDEK
+1639 SLT
-1646 ALVNE
+1646 NE
-1651 VGVESIVRDGVWS
+1651 VGQESIVRNGVWS
-1664 LIPGGAHFENLKKG
+1664 LLPGGAHLENLKKG

-1836 KAKSLGLS
+1836 KAQSLGLS

-1936 TAGMGGSAQALLMT
+1936 TAGMGGSAQALLMK

-2083 NDVIYLEYKK
+2083 NDTIYLEYKK

-2154 DSVKKKGKSYSK
+2154 DFVKKKGKSYSK

-2382 KDKIEAINSLI
+2382 KDKIEAINILI
-2393 TEDMMYDYETG
+2393 TQEMMYDYETG

-2502 LKKKKDYY
+2502 LDKKEKYY

-2535 VTDAQSRAEKA
+2535 VFAPCK
-2546 RLEAELAEKQEDFDD
+2546 LFNC
-2561 TVRDHVY
+2561 
-2568 ELQVDGLDDLKD
+2568 G
-2580 QLSEDF
+2580 
-2586 EKWSHELS
+2586 
-2594 ANLDKMSQAIA
+2594 
-2605 DAVANVGGNT
+2605 NVPITLFRYNRTGNGT
-2615 ADALNSIAKILEQF
+2615 CEC
-2629 GINAGDMG
+2629 
-2637 ITQGDLD
+2637 
-2644 VSKGES
+2644 
-2650 NQKSS
+2650 
-2655 VPPVDDSNIV
+2655 
-2665 RFNHVG
+2665 
-2671 GQIMITENGISTPM
+2671 
-2685 SVYDG
+2685 G
-2690 MIPNDITEML
+2690 MC
-2700 INMSMENQRFPLS
+2700 
-2713 ELKMPEIKVTGGGN
+2713 
-2727 TNVNIQYDG
+2727 
-2736 PMLQVQGDVTKST
+2736 
-2749 LPDLQTILKKA
+2749 
-2760 NTYTQNEIR
+2760 
-2769 KNMKRFG
+2769 

>member
-1 MDDGL
+1 M
-6 QNGDSLKN
+6 SLKN
-14 HLFDGM
+14 IGNLNNVTKAIGTLKGFD
-20 DVDPNFLKAYGKQ
+20 
-33 LDEYADNIQKAG
+33 
-45 KNAKTSE
+45 T
-52 IDINGFNESLV
+52 FNEGAEYLNKFTKYSDQTKFDML
-63 RSGQEAV
+63 SSAFQHIEKDA
-70 KTTTFMQDVGNG
+70 
-82 IKSFGKTALSMVGN
+82 IKTALGITDVADAASDLTDVASSATSKTSGFGTALKGVWSIIKAN
-96 SVLDM
+96 PLVSGAIAGGTLIAGVATGVKIYNENLQKQATEATEAWDTSLSDIQSKIQEYESLKTQLDS
-101 AIGTGL
+101 GTL
-107 QFVISGISDFI
+107 TDT
-118 HREEIAIEKGQK
+118 EEIAVKQQILDLQHQITESYGEQAAGIDLVNGKLETQK
-130 AQTTISETFDTFSS
+130 AM
-144 GKSTLSTL
+144 L
-152 GNSFNK
+152 N
-158 STNEINS
+158 
-165 TSEAIESVAQRY
+165 AI
-177 TELSKGVDSKTNKNI
+177 
-192 GLSSEDYQS
+192 SSEKADENIRDNETAYDKAKKEMQKNDRV
-201 YLDLSNQ
+201 Y
-208 LAQLYPRLQ
+208 
-217 SSTDSQGNAMLDLG
+217 DLG
-231 SNAKTAAENIREIYD
+231 SFKTNSSVSNTGDAETDRRSALYSE
-246 AQMLSS
+246 
-252 NVKIGA
+252 
-258 ELQDLI
+258 I
-264 KGSSTQIKQYKEQI
+264 KGKVKDIAKSFEDQGIYLEDDGYGYSTSIKFKGDATQAESVITEFRSQIL
-278 AEYNDTAKN
+278 D
-287 AREQVSELKGTQK
+287 L
-300 YFESQKDP
+300 QKD
-308 KFFELD
+308 
-314 SRDFTNPELF
+314 
-324 ADYFNAI
+324 Y
-331 EKAAKDAG
+331 
-339 INNFEKGGQVD
+339 
-350 LLDTETGEHYQTSTF
+350 GEEG
-365 QIMDATS
+365 
-372 NQLKEFRK
+372 KE
-380 NLDAANVD
+380 
-388 LANQF
+388 
-393 SIDAIE
+393 S
-399 AEKQAKSTEMLLKDT
+399 
-414 WKGMTDSLG
+414 
-423 QFLQTSDSFDKLDF
+423 
-437 GLQNALLNN
+437 ALLQGILENSHTALSNN
-446 LDNLDIKPLT
+446 DKVLD
-456 EKYNGDAL
+456 KYQENYKAFLEQDMYRNEQGHLLSDYAQSISNYNEALMSGDT
-464 LFMYDQ
+464 
-470 FIDPLSKMSNE
+470 SKIHE
-481 SQKAISDLFNVDEA
+481 ASQA
-495 ELTVS
+495 
-500 EYADAVNNA
+500 YADAVKARKEFVSQEGQGDYDVLFSDMDKELDSQSRKFFDFQEALENTSVDKNNQFKDSADDLQKYAKQLKNSGMDVVDVQKALEDSMNSANITPNTQAINELAKAWGITSSSSVEDIRA
-509 FSKAFP
+509 FCDAIAEFEVVSDGVSDHSSSAP
-515 NDTETQDK
+515 NK
-523 WKKAF
+523 
-528 GYSDILKENQEQL
+528 
-541 DNLKANDTV
+541 TV
-550 KDYTDQIDSLSNKDL
+550 
-565 EIALDLVVNDGWK
+565 
-578 GTFEELQQEIEKTK
+578 EEL
-592 KATENEALLSS
+592 
-603 IQKTV
+603 QKTV

-843 DSWALNVR
+843 DSWALNVK

-1090 DSNQLEPAEKALDSL
+1090 DSDQLEPAEKALDSL

-1180 SDMAQYQTTDA
+1180 NDMAQYQSTDG

-1203 ANETAKV
+1203 AKETAKV

-1255 TLLSQQGVKND
+1255 TLLAQQGVKND

-1327 NSITNKELQ
+1327 NSVTNKELQ

-1341 VVENGTSVNQ
+1341 VVENGTSVDQ

-1591 VQTIGSPPKG
+1591 VQTIGGPPKG

-1664 LIPGGAHFENLKKG
+1664 LLPGGAHLENLKKG

-1836 KAKSLGLS
+1836 KAQSLGLS

-2103 KGDPLSYQNYL
+2103 KGDSLSYQNYL

-2141 TATKRKDNYKSKL
+2141 TATKRKNSYKSKL

-2188 DNIKNA
+2188 GNIKNA

-2382 KDKIEAINSLI
+2382 KDKIETINSLI
-2393 TEDMMYDYETG
+2393 TQEMMYDYETG

-2444 DKFGE
+2444 NKFGE

-2502 LKKKKDYY
+2502 LDKKKKYY
-2510 DYDKTIKNKSKEINL
+2510 DYDKTIKNKAKEINL

-2665 RFNHVG
+2665 RLNHVG

>member
-1 MDDGL
+1 MKINAGKERKD
-6 QNGDSLKN
+6 GDSLKN
-14 HLFDGM
+14 HLFDGLN
-20 DVDPNFLKAYGKQ
+20 VDSNFLKAYGKD
-33 LDEYADNIQKAG
+33 LDRYADHIEKAG
-45 KNAKTSE
+45 KNADKSKIN
-52 IDINGFNESLV
+52 IDGFNESLA
-63 RSGQEAV
+63 RNGKEAV

-82 IKSFGKTALSMVGN
+82 IKSFGKTALSMATNAGIDLLISGAFQLGAWGIDKIINAQSDAIERGN
-96 SVLDM
+96 KSLEEYNNLNQKLSTTTSWVDNNSTRYAELAKGVSYLGENISLTSADYEEYQQLSQQI
-101 AIGTGL
+101 AQQFPDLVTGYNSLGQPIIGTAKSVNDL
-107 QFVISGISDFI
+107 NQALKD
-118 HREEIAIEKGQK
+118 QK
-130 AQTTISETFDTFSS
+130 
-144 GKSTLSTL
+144 
-152 GNSFNK
+152 
-158 STNEINS
+158 
-165 TSEAIESVAQRY
+165 Y
-177 TELSKGVDSKTNKNI
+177 TEYSKALKNAGDVTDKIYEEVFRDKNWAWQDAGAQKQLDALNEFRDTYNNAMELTGSDKHNKLF
-192 GLSSEDYQS
+192 GLSNFQMDNNFVDALDSAGVSIGDFLDLTNDLVRSEGNLEAESKSFETLNTIMSSSVDLQSQIDQATDSMRSYLPLFVQANKDYQ
-201 YLDLSNQ
+201 DL
-208 LAQLYPRLQ
+208 A
-217 SSTDSQGNAMLDLG
+217 
-231 SNAKTAAENIREIYD
+231 
-246 AQMLSS
+246 
-252 NVKIGA
+252 
-258 ELQDLI
+258 
-264 KGSSTQIKQYKEQI
+264 
-278 AEYNDTAKN
+278 
-287 AREQVSELKGTQK
+287 
-300 YFESQKDP
+300 FE
-308 KFFELD
+308 
-314 SRDFTNPELF
+314 NPELENQITALTRGF
-324 ADYFNAI
+324 SLEDMQSRNFFDKDDGVLNIKKWANDAVTELKNPEMQQALSDVFTINDDKSKKSFGQWRQEADDALD
-331 EKAAKDAG
+331 KAATKSESLTGAWGREQMRQASGIADEWERLRKIQDDISAKWGDKSFGKDAR
-339 INNFEKGGQVD
+339 NN
-350 LLDTETGEHYQTSTF
+350 L
-365 QIMDATS
+365 
-372 NQLKEFRK
+372 
-380 NLDAANVD
+380 
-388 LANQF
+388 
-393 SIDAIE
+393 SIDDFE
-399 AEKQAKSTEMLLKDT
+399 T
-414 WKGMTDSLG
+414 LG
-423 QFLQTSDSFDKLDF
+423 TLALDDSFD
-437 GLQNALLNN
+437 GTYQ
-446 LDNLDIKPLT
+446 
-456 EKYNGDAL
+456 E
-464 LFMYDQ
+464 
-470 FIDPLSKMSNE
+470 
-481 SQKAISDLFNVDEA
+481 
-495 ELTVS
+495 
-500 EYADAVNNA
+500 AVN
-509 FSKAFP
+509 
-515 NDTETQDK
+515 
-523 WKKAF
+523 
-528 GYSDILKENQEQL
+528 
-541 DNLKANDTV
+541 
-550 KDYTDQIDSLSNKDL
+550 QINKIQRQAEISLS
-565 EIALDLVVNDGWK
+565 AM
-578 GTFEELQQEIEKTK
+578 
-592 KATENEALLSS
+592 
-603 IQKTV
+603 QKNV

-645 FSELNPALLFM
+645 FSELNPALLFT

-704 ASADNLAEEQGKLQK
+704 ASEDNLAEEQGKLQN

-1009 FEQIRQDA
+1009 FEQMRQDA
-1017 ENYRKSLSGA
+1017 ENYRKSLSDA
-1027 TIENPAEIDFGD
+1027 SIENPAKVDFGD

-1203 ANETAKV
+1203 ANETANV

-1255 TLLSQQGVKND
+1255 TLLAQQGVKND

-1341 VVENGTSVNQ
+1341 VVENGTSVDQ

-1474 EGNIVQVSGGDGES
+1474 EGNIVQVSGEDGES

-1615 HADGTAYNVLN
+1615 HASGTSYNVLN

-1651 VGVESIVRDGVWS
+1651 VGVESIVRNGVWS
-1664 LIPGGAHFENLKKG
+1664 LLPGGAHLENLKKG

-1786 KYFAD
+1786 IYFAD

-1836 KAKSLGLS
+1836 KAQSLGLS

-1936 TAGMGGSAQALLMT
+1936 TAGMGGSAQAMLKK

-1955 MRYANNNKKKTDAEW
+1955 LKYASDNKKKTDK
-1970 NKQNNRLSAAQT
+1970 NFDTQRDRLVSIKQKETST
-1982 KEDTAKGKASEDKK
+1982 KETADKD
-1996 ALNTAKKNLTKK
+1996 KKNLNSATNALKK
-2008 QKGVSL
+2008 GAKL
-2014 TSEEKKRVSSG
+2014 TDTEKKRISSG

-2035 KKKQLVQ
+2035 KKKKLV
-2042 EYNAALKKSQ
+2042 EKYNAALKKSN
-2052 SSDKAYKSAQS
+2052 SSKKAYQNAVSYGKGVRKDYTSA
-2063 YTKKVQNSDE
+2063 KE
-2073 YKNAKDAKHT
+2073 AKAN
-2083 NDVIYLEYKK
+2083 NDKIYNEYKK
-2093 NWEAAKKAYD
+2093 YYDVAAKN
-2103 KGDPLSYQNYL
+2103 KGTSWGYQNYL

-2127 AKNTAYRKANQNTQ
+2127 AKNTAYRQSTKNTQ

-2257 KKYYEQRIEYQES
+2257 KKYYEQRIDYQES

-2291 ESFDKPINEI
+2291 ESFNKPINEI

-2502 LKKKKDYY
+2502 LQKKKDYY

-2650 NQKSS
+2650 NQKNAVRSM
-2655 VPPVDDSNIV
+2655 DDSNIV
-2665 RFNHVG
+2665 RLNHVG

-2727 TNVNIQYDG
+2727 IYNTNNA
-2736 PMLQVQGDVTKST
+2736 PMINVEVQGDLTKST

>member
-1 MDDGL
+1 MQTHYDEG
-6 QNGDSLKN
+6 GS
-14 HLFDGM
+14 FDKKFW
-20 DVDPNFLKAYGKQ
+20 DNLNISNRTLSAYGKSLKEYGNTFNEIGNESESASIGLENFNKHIVMAGGEALNFKSIGASIFDGAKSIGKKALSATGNVIFDVVATAVLNKAGEAWDNYSNKQ
-33 LDEYADNIQKAG
+33 EDAIKKGNEALESYRQTNQKMQSATLWMKENKERFEELSKGATSFGEQGTLTDQEYAEYNDLSSQLAGYLPNNIKGYNSLGTPIIDNANKI
-45 KNAKTSE
+45 E
-52 IDINGFNESLV
+52 
-63 RSGQEAV
+63 
-70 KTTTFMQDVGNG
+70 
-82 IKSFGKTALSMVGN
+82 N
-96 SVLDM
+96 S
-101 AIGTGL
+101 
-107 QFVISGISDFI
+107 
-118 HREEIAIEKGQK
+118 
-130 AQTTISETFDTFSS
+130 
-144 GKSTLSTL
+144 LSTEKL
-152 GNSFNK
+152 QQYQAEVNNASDVIGKFK
-158 STNEINS
+158 AEMYQDKGITKETGITNQM
-165 TSEAIESVAQRY
+165 EAIESYLEDYDSGKLQDAVENVTGGWLGSPTDKYGGLY
-177 TELSKGVDSKTNKNI
+177 TQNLNLLDAMKKAGIKGNGLFGSFINTDYTSKDNYESMLAYYNQLKTQAETSASAIKDVMPAFFQANKDYQKLTDENSALDTMVGSLINGLDLNGIEEIAGKGEDLSTLEPESIEKNI
-192 GLSSEDYQS
+192 RDWSNKFVNSLDKKETQQALNDLFTLDDKKANMSYSEY
-201 YLDLSNQ
+201 
-208 LAQLYPRLQ
+208 
-217 SSTDSQGNAMLDLG
+217 
-231 SNAKTAAENIREIYD
+231 
-246 AQMLSS
+246 
-252 NVKIGA
+252 
-258 ELQDLI
+258 
-264 KGSSTQIKQYKEQI
+264 
-278 AEYNDTAKN
+278 
-287 AREQVSELKGTQK
+287 
-300 YFESQKDP
+300 
-308 KFFELD
+308 
-314 SRDFTNPELF
+314 
-324 ADYFNAI
+324 
-331 EKAAKDAG
+331 EKAATNAIKAVRKETDA
-339 INNFEKGGQVD
+339 F
-350 LLDTETGEHYQTSTF
+350 TES
-365 QIMDATS
+365 
-372 NQLKEFRK
+372 QLK
-380 NLDAANVD
+380 NGSGVH
-388 LANQF
+388 
-393 SIDAIE
+393 
-399 AEKQAKSTEMLLKDT
+399 
-414 WKGMTDSLG
+414 DSLDQMKTDYNDIVSRFEG
-423 QFLQTSDSFDKLDF
+423 DKNFPGEDLKT
-437 GLQNALLNN
+437 
-446 LDNLDIKPLT
+446 DISSS
-456 EKYNGDAL
+456 E
-464 LFMYDQ
+464 
-470 FIDPLSKMSNE
+470 LSSLAEIANNE
-481 SQKAISDLFNVDEA
+481 SFIGD
-495 ELTVS
+495 
-500 EYADAVNNA
+500 
-509 FSKAFP
+509 
-515 NDTETQDK
+515 
-523 WKKAF
+523 
-528 GYSDILKENQEQL
+528 YSD
-541 DNLKANDTV
+541 AMA
-550 KDYTDQIDSLSNKDL
+550 QIKYVQRQAEISLS
-565 EIALDLVVNDGWK
+565 AM
-578 GTFEELQQEIEKTK
+578 
-592 KATENEALLSS
+592 
-603 IQKTV
+603 QKNV

-645 FSELNPALLFM
+645 FSELNPALLFT

-704 ASADNLAEEQGKLQK
+704 ASEDNLAEEQGKLQN

-1009 FEQIRQDA
+1009 FEQMRQDA
-1017 ENYRKSLSGA
+1017 ENYRKSLSDA
-1027 TIENPAEIDFGD
+1027 SIENPAKVDFGD

-1255 TLLSQQGVKND
+1255 TLLAQQGVKND

-1312 MVDVDADTSQ
+1312 MVDVDADTIN
-1322 ADSKM
+1322 AE
-1327 NSITNKELQ
+1327 NSISDLKNLQGSSWTLDVDVTGEENVEQ
-1336 TKINT
+1336 TKQIISSMPPNT
-1341 VVENGTSVNQ
+1341 S
-1351 LLAMD
+1351 
-1356 NKTLA
+1356 
-1361 TTVGCEDSEVQ
+1361 TTVNVEVNGKED
-1372 QVRAELEE
+1372 A
-1380 MDQQNVQCA
+1380 
-1389 VEIDNTQ
+1389 DNTIS
-1396 FNALIEAI
+1396 LIESAPK
-1404 NGEPVTQEV
+1404 NQNSVLTVTVDGDDPEELNRIMEAANAANAQGANVVV
-1413 QVKPTGESSITDEIE
+1413 QVEGEIGEVNTST
-1428 KAPSE
+1428 AATPSE
-1433 KEVSIVGKVASL
+1433 PIALEGKISHIDTTAD
-1445 NLNGNYPPVALEGNV
+1445 YQPVALEGNI
-1460 TNINTTGDYQSLAL
+1460 TNIDTTGNYQPIAL
-1474 EGNIVQVSGGDGES
+1474 KGNIVQLEGTPSD
-1488 IDVVGNVTSV
+1488 
-1498 SPVGNLSVN
+1498 PVN
-1507 VVGNITSTTGGE
+1507 VVGNITDVTGGE
-1519 TQGGSVSLIVDSS
+1519 GKTIEVIGHI
-1532 DVDTYK
+1532 
-1538 PSDKS
+1538 
-1543 AKVKFSKDSS
+1543 
-1553 EPDNYQ
+1553 
-1559 PSDKSATVTYN
+1559 ATVTGGNGKMIN
-1570 VDATNVLAYQP
+1570 VIGNITSVTGGESASGTINYKKGEVEDAN
-1581 PNKSA
+1581 
-1586 TVTYT
+1586 
-1591 VQTIGSPPKG
+1591 
-1601 GAVSCASGTMISPA
+1601 GAVSTGTINYKKGEVEDANDAVSTGTINYALGDVASAGSPVATGTINYVLGSVATPGKTTVTGTMATGSMISPA
-1615 HADGTAYNVLN
+1615 HANGTAYNVLN
-1626 MRPLSSAH
+1626 MRPLASAN
-1634 AKGDI
+1634 ALGNVTIPKDQV
-1639 SLNNDEK
+1639 SLT
-1646 ALVNE
+1646 NE
-1651 VGVESIVRDGVWS
+1651 VGQESIVRNGVWS
-1664 LIPGGAHFENLKKG
+1664 LLPGGAHLENLKKG

-1791 KTKAIADSINDYISS
+1791 KTKAIADSINDYISF

-1836 KAKSLGLS
+1836 KAQSLGLS

-1936 TAGMGGSAQALLMT
+1936 TAGMGGSAQALLMK

-1970 NKQNNRLSAAQT
+1970 NKQKDRLHSIQN
-1982 KEDTAKGKASEDKK
+1982 KEDKTKKVADADKK
-1996 ALNTAKKNLTKK
+1996 SLNSATSALKK
-2008 QKGVSL
+2008 GASL
-2014 TSEEKKRVSSG
+2014 TEAEKKRVNSG
-2025 QALSTKGLKG
+2025 LSLSTKGLKG
-2035 KKKQLVQ
+2035 KKKTLV
-2042 EYNAALKKSQ
+2042 EKYNAALKKSN
-2052 SSDKAYKSAQS
+2052 SSKKAYQNAVS
-2063 YTKKVQNSDE
+2063 YGKGVR
-2073 YKNAKDAKHT
+2073 KNHTAAKDAKHT
-2083 NDVIYLEYKK
+2083 NDTIYLEYKK

-2103 KGDPLSYQNYL
+2103 KGDSLSYQNYL

-2382 KDKIEAINSLI
+2382 KDKIEAINILI
-2393 TEDMMYDYETG
+2393 TQEMMYDYETG

-2502 LKKKKDYY
+2502 LDKKEKYY

-2535 VTDAQSRAEKA
+2535 VFAPCK
-2546 RLEAELAEKQEDFDD
+2546 LFNC
-2561 TVRDHVY
+2561 
-2568 ELQVDGLDDLKD
+2568 G
-2580 QLSEDF
+2580 
-2586 EKWSHELS
+2586 
-2594 ANLDKMSQAIA
+2594 
-2605 DAVANVGGNT
+2605 NVPITLFRYNRTGNGT
-2615 ADALNSIAKILEQF
+2615 CEC
-2629 GINAGDMG
+2629 
-2637 ITQGDLD
+2637 
-2644 VSKGES
+2644 
-2650 NQKSS
+2650 
-2655 VPPVDDSNIV
+2655 
-2665 RFNHVG
+2665 
-2671 GQIMITENGISTPM
+2671 
-2685 SVYDG
+2685 G
-2690 MIPNDITEML
+2690 MC
-2700 INMSMENQRFPLS
+2700 
-2713 ELKMPEIKVTGGGN
+2713 
-2727 TNVNIQYDG
+2727 
-2736 PMLQVQGDVTKST
+2736 
-2749 LPDLQTILKKA
+2749 
-2760 NTYTQNEIR
+2760 
-2769 KNMKRFG
+2769 

>member
-1 MDDGL
+1 MDNDTKIKALTDGL
-6 QNGDSLKN
+6 SG
-14 HLFDGM
+14 
-20 DVDPNFLKAYGKQ
+20 VT
-33 LDEYADNIQKAG
+33 E
-45 KNAKTSE
+45 
-52 IDINGFNESLV
+52 ES
-63 RSGQEAV
+63 A
-70 KTTTFMQDVGNG
+70 
-82 IKSFGKTALSMVGN
+82 KTALGITDVADAASDLTDVAS
-96 SVLDM
+96 SVTSKTSGFGAALKGVWSIIKANPLVSGAIAGGTLIAGVATGVKIYNENLQKQATEATEVWNTSLSDIQSKIQEYESLKTQLDS
-101 AIGTGL
+101 GTL
-107 QFVISGISDFI
+107 TDT
-118 HREEIAIEKGQK
+118 EEIAVKQQILDLQHQITESYGEQAAGIDLVNGKLETQK
-130 AQTTISETFDTFSS
+130 AM
-144 GKSTLSTL
+144 L
-152 GNSFNK
+152 N
-158 STNEINS
+158 
-165 TSEAIESVAQRY
+165 AI
-177 TELSKGVDSKTNKNI
+177 
-192 GLSSEDYQS
+192 SSEKAD
-201 YLDLSNQ
+201 
-208 LAQLYPRLQ
+208 
-217 SSTDSQGNAMLDLG
+217 
-231 SNAKTAAENIREIYD
+231 ENIRDNETAYNKAKKEMQKNDRVYNLGSFKTNSPVSNTGD
-246 AQMLSS
+246 AETDKRSALY
-252 NVKIGA
+252 N
-258 ELQDLI
+258 EI
-264 KGSSTQIKQYKEQI
+264 KGKVKEIAKSFEDQGIYLEDDGYGYSTSIKF
-278 AEYNDTAKN
+278 
-287 AREQVSELKGTQK
+287 KG
-300 YFESQKDP
+300 
-308 KFFELD
+308 
-314 SRDFTNPELF
+314 
-324 ADYFNAI
+324 
-331 EKAAKDAG
+331 
-339 INNFEKGGQVD
+339 
-350 LLDTETGEHYQTSTF
+350 
-365 QIMDATS
+365 DATQAES
-372 NQLKEFRK
+372 VITEFRSQI
-380 NLDAANVD
+380 LD
-388 LANQF
+388 
-393 SIDAIE
+393 
-399 AEKQAKSTEMLLKDT
+399 
-414 WKGMTDSLG
+414 
-423 QFLQTSDSFDKLDF
+423 LQKEYGEEGKES
-437 GLQNALLNN
+437 ALLEG
-446 LDNLDIKPLT
+446 ILT
-456 EKYNGDAL
+456 NSHTALSNSEKVIDKYQENYKAFLEQDMYRNEQGHL
-464 LFMYDQ
+464 LSDYAQ
-470 FIDPLSKMSNE
+470 S
-481 SQKAISDLFNVDEA
+481 ISDYNEA
-495 ELTVS
+495 LMSGDTSKIHEAS
-500 EYADAVNNA
+500 QAYADAVKARKEFVSQEGQEDYDVLFSDMDKELDSQSRKFFDFQEALNNT
-509 FSKAFP
+509 SV
-515 NDTETQDK
+515 DK
-523 WKKAF
+523 N
-528 GYSDILKENQEQL
+528 NQFKDSA
-541 DNLKANDTV
+541 DNLQKYAKQLKNSGMDVVDVQKALEDSMNSANITPNTQAINELAKAWGITSSSSVEDIRAFCDAIAEFEVVSDGVSDHSSSAPNKTV
-550 KDYTDQIDSLSNKDL
+550 
-565 EIALDLVVNDGWK
+565 
-578 GTFEELQQEIEKTK
+578 EEL
-592 KATENEALLSS
+592 
-603 IQKTV
+603 QKTV

-1312 MVDVDADTSQ
+1312 MVDVDADTIN
-1322 ADSKM
+1322 AE
-1327 NSITNKELQ
+1327 NSISDLKNLQGSSWTLDVDVTGEENVEQ
-1336 TKINT
+1336 TKQIISSMPPNT
-1341 VVENGTSVNQ
+1341 S
-1351 LLAMD
+1351 
-1356 NKTLA
+1356 
-1361 TTVGCEDSEVQ
+1361 TTVNVEVNGKED
-1372 QVRAELEE
+1372 A
-1380 MDQQNVQCA
+1380 
-1389 VEIDNTQ
+1389 DNTIS
-1396 FNALIEAI
+1396 LIESAPK
-1404 NGEPVTQEV
+1404 NQNSVLTVTVDGDDPEELNRIMEAANAANAQGANVVV
-1413 QVKPTGESSITDEIE
+1413 QVEGEIGEVNTST
-1428 KAPSE
+1428 AATPSE
-1433 KEVSIVGKVASL
+1433 PIALEGKISHIDTTAD
-1445 NLNGNYPPVALEGNV
+1445 YQPVALEGNI
-1460 TNINTTGDYQSLAL
+1460 TNIDTTGNYQPIAL
-1474 EGNIVQVSGGDGES
+1474 KGNIVQLEGTPSD
-1488 IDVVGNVTSV
+1488 
-1498 SPVGNLSVN
+1498 PVN
-1507 VVGNITSTTGGE
+1507 VVGNITDVTGGE
-1519 TQGGSVSLIVDSS
+1519 GKTIEVIGHI
-1532 DVDTYK
+1532 
-1538 PSDKS
+1538 
-1543 AKVKFSKDSS
+1543 
-1553 EPDNYQ
+1553 
-1559 PSDKSATVTYN
+1559 ATVTGGNGKMINVIGNITSVTGGESASGTINYEKGKVDKADGTVSTGIINYKKGDVEKADGTVSTGIINYN
-1570 VDATNVLAYQP
+1570 LGSVADAGSPVATGTINYVLGSVARP
-1581 PNKSA
+1581 GGA
-1586 TVTYT
+1586 TVT
-1591 VQTIGSPPKG
+1591 
-1601 GAVSCASGTMISPA
+1601 GTMSTGSMLSPS
-1615 HADGTAYNVLN
+1615 HVNGTAYNVLN
-1626 MRPLSSAH
+1626 MRPLASAN
-1634 AKGDI
+1634 ALGNVTIPKDQV
-1639 SLNNDEK
+1639 SLT
-1646 ALVNE
+1646 NE
-1651 VGVESIVRDGVWS
+1651 VGQESIVRNGVWS
-1664 LIPGGAHFENLKKG
+1664 LLPGGAHLENLKKG

-1836 KAKSLGLS
+1836 KAQSLGLS

-1894 LRNEQ
+1894 LRTEQ

-1936 TAGMGGSAQALLMT
+1936 TAGMGGSAQALLMK

-1955 MRYANNNKKKTDAEW
+1955 MRYANNNKKKTDAEF
-1970 NKQNNRLSAAQT
+1970 NKQKDRLHSIQN
-1982 KEDTAKGKASEDKK
+1982 KEDKTKKVADADKK
-1996 ALNTAKKNLTKK
+1996 SLNSATSALKK
-2008 QKGVSL
+2008 GASL
-2014 TSEEKKRVSSG
+2014 TEAEKKRVNSG
-2025 QALSTKGLKG
+2025 LSLSTKGLKG
-2035 KKKQLVQ
+2035 KKKTLV
-2042 EYNAALKKSQ
+2042 EKYNAALKKSN
-2052 SSDKAYKSAQS
+2052 SSKKAYQNAVS
-2063 YTKKVQNSDE
+2063 YGKGVRKDHTA
-2073 YKNAKDAKHT
+2073 AKDAKHT
-2083 NDVIYLEYKK
+2083 NDTIYLEYKK

-2257 KKYYEQRIEYQES
+2257 KKYYEQRIDYQES

-2291 ESFDKPINEI
+2291 ESFNKPINEI

-2502 LKKKKDYY
+2502 LQKKKDYY

>member
-1 MDDGL
+1 MFKNIQRNAGKEWKD
-6 QNGDSLKN
+6 GDSLKN
-14 HLFDGM
+14 HLFDGIN
-20 DVDPNFLKAYGKQ
+20 VDNNFLKAYGKD
-33 LDEYADNIQKAG
+33 LDKYANHIEKAG
-45 KNAKTSE
+45 KNADKSKIN
-52 IDINGFNESLV
+52 IDGFNEALA
-63 RSGQEAV
+63 RNGKEAV

-82 IKSFGKTALSMVGN
+82 IKSFGKTALSMATNAGIDLLISGAFQLGAWGIDKIINAQSDAIERGN
-96 SVLDM
+96 KSLEEYNNLNQKLSTTTSWVDNNSTRYAELAKGVSYLGENISLTSADYEEYQQLSQQI
-101 AIGTGL
+101 AQQFPDLVTGYNSLGQPIIGTAKSVNDL
-107 QFVISGISDFI
+107 NQALKD
-118 HREEIAIEKGQK
+118 QK
-130 AQTTISETFDTFSS
+130 
-144 GKSTLSTL
+144 
-152 GNSFNK
+152 
-158 STNEINS
+158 
-165 TSEAIESVAQRY
+165 Y
-177 TELSKGVDSKTNKNI
+177 TEYSKALKNAGDVTDKIYEEVFRDKNWAWQDAGAQKQLDALNEFRDTYNNAMELTGSDKHNKLF
-192 GLSSEDYQS
+192 GLSNFQMDNNFVDALDSAGVSIGDFLDLTNDLVRSEGNLEEESKSFETLNTIMSSSVDLQSQIDQATDSMRSYLPLFIQANKDYQ
-201 YLDLSNQ
+201 DL
-208 LAQLYPRLQ
+208 A
-217 SSTDSQGNAMLDLG
+217 
-231 SNAKTAAENIREIYD
+231 
-246 AQMLSS
+246 
-252 NVKIGA
+252 
-258 ELQDLI
+258 
-264 KGSSTQIKQYKEQI
+264 
-278 AEYNDTAKN
+278 
-287 AREQVSELKGTQK
+287 
-300 YFESQKDP
+300 FE
-308 KFFELD
+308 
-314 SRDFTNPELF
+314 NPELENQITALTRGF
-324 ADYFNAI
+324 SLEDMQSRNFFDKDDGVLNIKKWANDAVTELKNPEMQQALSDVFTINDDKSKKSFGQWRQEADDALD
-331 EKAAKDAG
+331 KAATKSESLTGAWGREQMRQASGIADEWERLRKIQDDISVKWGDKSFGKDAR
-339 INNFEKGGQVD
+339 NN
-350 LLDTETGEHYQTSTF
+350 L
-365 QIMDATS
+365 
-372 NQLKEFRK
+372 
-380 NLDAANVD
+380 
-388 LANQF
+388 
-393 SIDAIE
+393 SIDDFE
-399 AEKQAKSTEMLLKDT
+399 T
-414 WKGMTDSLG
+414 LG
-423 QFLQTSDSFDKLDF
+423 TLALDDSFD
-437 GLQNALLNN
+437 GTYQ
-446 LDNLDIKPLT
+446 
-456 EKYNGDAL
+456 E
-464 LFMYDQ
+464 
-470 FIDPLSKMSNE
+470 
-481 SQKAISDLFNVDEA
+481 
-495 ELTVS
+495 
-500 EYADAVNNA
+500 AVN
-509 FSKAFP
+509 
-515 NDTETQDK
+515 
-523 WKKAF
+523 
-528 GYSDILKENQEQL
+528 
-541 DNLKANDTV
+541 
-550 KDYTDQIDSLSNKDL
+550 QINKIQRQAEISLS
-565 EIALDLVVNDGWK
+565 AM
-578 GTFEELQQEIEKTK
+578 
-592 KATENEALLSS
+592 
-603 IQKTV
+603 QKNV

-645 FSELNPALLFM
+645 FSELNPALLFT

-704 ASADNLAEEQGKLQK
+704 ASEDNLAEEQGKLQN

-731 SQYNALYQEQQKL
+731 SQYNALHQEQQKL
-744 FSDYGEWVTATSTEN
+744 FSDYGEWVTDTSTEN

-1341 VVENGTSVNQ
+1341 VVENGTSVDQ

-1591 VQTIGSPPKG
+1591 VQTIGSPSKG

-1791 KTKAIADSINDYISS
+1791 KTKAIADSINDYISF

-1836 KAKSLGLS
+1836 KAQSLGLS

-1936 TAGMGGSAQALLMT
+1936 TAGMGGSAQALLMK

-2103 KGDPLSYQNYL
+2103 KGDSLSYQNYL

-2127 AKNTAYRKANQNTQ
+2127 AKNTAYRKANANTH
-2141 TATKRKDNYKSKL
+2141 TATKRKDSYKSKL

-2339 SEIVDAQ
+2339 AEIVDAQ

-2393 TEDMMYDYETG
+2393 TEEMMYDYETG

-2502 LKKKKDYY
+2502 LDKKEKYY

-2535 VTDAQSRAEKA
+2535 VFAPCK
-2546 RLEAELAEKQEDFDD
+2546 LFNC
-2561 TVRDHVY
+2561 
-2568 ELQVDGLDDLKD
+2568 G
-2580 QLSEDF
+2580 
-2586 EKWSHELS
+2586 
-2594 ANLDKMSQAIA
+2594 
-2605 DAVANVGGNT
+2605 NVPITLFRYNRTGNGT
-2615 ADALNSIAKILEQF
+2615 CEC
-2629 GINAGDMG
+2629 
-2637 ITQGDLD
+2637 
-2644 VSKGES
+2644 
-2650 NQKSS
+2650 
-2655 VPPVDDSNIV
+2655 
-2665 RFNHVG
+2665 
-2671 GQIMITENGISTPM
+2671 
-2685 SVYDG
+2685 G
-2690 MIPNDITEML
+2690 MC
-2700 INMSMENQRFPLS
+2700 
-2713 ELKMPEIKVTGGGN
+2713 
-2727 TNVNIQYDG
+2727 
-2736 PMLQVQGDVTKST
+2736 
-2749 LPDLQTILKKA
+2749 
-2760 NTYTQNEIR
+2760 
-2769 KNMKRFG
+2769 